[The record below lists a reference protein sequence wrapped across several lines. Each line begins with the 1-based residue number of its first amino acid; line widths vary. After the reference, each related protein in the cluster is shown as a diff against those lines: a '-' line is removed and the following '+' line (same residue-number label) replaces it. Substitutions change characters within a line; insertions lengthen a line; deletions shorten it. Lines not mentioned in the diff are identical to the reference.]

1 MLRGLRLITL
11 ALIALVLMSTE
22 ALAIGGYCISMNT
35 TSCKFCG
42 SLANC
47 RTIFPTVSTFKCTDS
62 TLTKCYKCS
71 VDVEGLLGG
80 LGNVS
85 KGPNANPVAYRVTMF
100 IQAAEVS
107 CINPAGNAERAT
119 GQPFIGTPVPIS
131 DTDVINSAAQVTKN
145 GRALADVLFEDADII
160 NNLIKAGAFV
170 DSGITSIADLCPNTQ
185 WTARVL
191 VKQMQVLGQAFDNS
205 ENSSFCDLNDPRTS
219 YPIPGGGFNPGCNL
233 TDAMAV
239 QCYAPTGAIVD
250 TFFTYVGDSADGAP
264 PCNTICSN
272 RLAEQNSSVLAC
284 PDPTAS
290 DPPASQ

>member
-1 MLRGLRLITL
+1 
-11 ALIALVLMSTE
+11 
-22 ALAIGGYCISMNT
+22 MNT

-100 IQAAEVS
+100 IQDAEVS
-107 CINPAGNAERAT
+107 CINPGGNAERAS

-160 NNLIKAGAFV
+160 DNLIKAGAFV
-170 DSGITSIADLCPNTQ
+170 DSGITSIADLCPNTG

-191 VKQMQVLGQAFDNS
+191 VKQMLVLGQAFDNS
-205 ENSSFCDLNDPRTS
+205 ENSLICDLNNPETS
-219 YPIPGGGFNPGCNL
+219 YISLNDGCNL

-239 QCYAPTGAIVD
+239 QCYAPTGSIVD
-250 TFFTYVGDSADGAP
+250 TPFTYVGDSPDGAP

-272 RLAEQNSSVLAC
+272 RLAEQNSSVPSC
-284 PDPTAS
+284 PDPTATV
-290 DPPASQ
+290 PPPS